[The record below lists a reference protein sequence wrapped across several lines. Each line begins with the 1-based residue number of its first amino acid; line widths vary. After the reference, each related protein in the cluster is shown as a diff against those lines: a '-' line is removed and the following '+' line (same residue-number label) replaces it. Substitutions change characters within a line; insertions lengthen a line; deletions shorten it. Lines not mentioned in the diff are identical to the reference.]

1 MGGQGVGR
9 IGGAR
14 DGETQGS
21 RTRGRG
27 GVPGNLGPL
36 DGERDEAGQVWNKQ
50 GRERTAVRR
59 GAWKER

>member
-1 MGGQGVGR
+1 MGGQGLVR

-36 DGERDEAGQVWNKQ
+36 DGEGNEATRFGTNRE
-50 GRERTAVRR
+50 GRGRQ
-59 GAWKER
+59 

>member
-1 MGGQGVGR
+1 MGGHGVGR

-27 GVPGNLGPL
+27 GVPGNLGSL
-36 DGERDEAGQVWNKQ
+36 DGEGDEAGQVWNTQ

-59 GAWKER
+59 GA

>member
-9 IGGAR
+9 SGGAR

-27 GVPGNLGPL
+27 GVPGNLGPS
-36 DGERDEAGQVWNKQ
+36 DGEGDEANQVWNKP

-59 GAWKER
+59 GA